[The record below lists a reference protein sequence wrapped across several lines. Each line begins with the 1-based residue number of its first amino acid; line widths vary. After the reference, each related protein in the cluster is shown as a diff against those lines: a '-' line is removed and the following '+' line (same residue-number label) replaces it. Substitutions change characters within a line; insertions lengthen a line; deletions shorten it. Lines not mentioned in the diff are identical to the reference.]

1 MAVGCISCPATVAQP
16 RSPHQ
21 RRIILLCFQSST
33 FGSSL
38 PDVLLVASITSTAS
52 DGEGSAQRVSRGEGE
67 ALAPALSRPVA
78 LSMMGAGAGI
88 LEAERL
94 RGDGKFPAPEL
105 MMRRRGAG
113 ELPLLARSAKALG
126 IEARRVETAQRNEV
140 QRSWLHS
147 REPGRLWRNA
157 HKKTSSRG

>member
-1 MAVGCISCPATVAQP
+1 MFSGWQSFSLPRDGGAATVACY
-16 RSPHQ
+16 RW
-21 RRIILLCFQSST
+21 IILYRFQSST
-33 FGSSL
+33 CCCL
-38 PDVLLVASITSTAS
+38 LLHVLLVASIACAAS

-78 LSMMGAGAGI
+78 LSMMGDGAGI
-88 LEAERL
+88 LETERL

-113 ELPLLARSAKALG
+113 DFPLLARSAKALG

-140 QRSWLHS
+140 QRS
-147 REPGRLWRNA
+147 
-157 HKKTSSRG
+157 

>member
-1 MAVGCISCPATVAQP
+1 
-16 RSPHQ
+16 
-21 RRIILLCFQSST
+21 
-33 FGSSL
+33 
-38 PDVLLVASITSTAS
+38 
-52 DGEGSAQRVSRGEGE
+52 
-67 ALAPALSRPVA
+67 
-78 LSMMGAGAGI
+78 MGAGAGI

-157 HKKTSSRG
+157 HITFHKKQQIGHTRCPYVYIERIHKYPFKSQFVRLISEIVDKKVNKL